1 MHVFYINFNPWIFFF
16 FLLNEQTK
24 SQKGIPQ
31 RKKQNNNNNNNN
43 AADYEKLGSGKT
55 LLNAKQNP
63 IQSGD

>member
-1 MHVFYINFNPWIFFF
+1 MDFFF

-31 RKKQNNNNNNNN
+31 RKKQNNNNN
-43 AADYEKLGSGKT
+43 ATDYEKLGSGKT